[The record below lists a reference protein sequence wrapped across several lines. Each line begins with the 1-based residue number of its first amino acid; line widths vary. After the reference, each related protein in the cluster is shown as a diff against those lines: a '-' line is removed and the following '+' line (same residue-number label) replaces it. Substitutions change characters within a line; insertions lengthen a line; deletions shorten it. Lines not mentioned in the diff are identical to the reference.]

1 MLLLIAARATSM
13 SPLSKMRHEIKRF
26 KSQNKSTIP
35 IYATKTKY
43 TVYLGPETTLVK
55 KLLS

>member
-26 KSQNKSTIP
+26 KKQNKSTVP
-35 IYATKTKY
+35 TYATKKKKY
-43 TVYLGPETTLVK
+43 MQYT
-55 KLLS
+55 

>member
-1 MLLLIAARATSM
+1 M

-26 KSQNKSTIP
+26 KKQNKSTVP
-35 IYATKTKY
+35 TYATKKKEIY
-43 TVYLGPETTLVK
+43 AVHLGPDTILVK